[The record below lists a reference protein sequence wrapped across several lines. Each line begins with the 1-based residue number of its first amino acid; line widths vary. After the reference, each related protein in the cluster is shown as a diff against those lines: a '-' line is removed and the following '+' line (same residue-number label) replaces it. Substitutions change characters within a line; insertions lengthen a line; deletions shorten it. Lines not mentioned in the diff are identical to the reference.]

1 MMMIFVIDKIVNIN
15 NRAFHLANGNEI
27 NIIQSA
33 QIVDELE
40 VTVERIR
47 IVSEPVG
54 VRVNAKR
61 GASCI
66 VTQKVG

>member
-1 MMMIFVIDKIVNIN
+1 MVFVIDRIMNFN
-15 NRAFHLANGNEI
+15 NRAFHLANGNKI

-61 GASCI
+61 GASSI
-66 VTQKVG
+66 VTQKVR